1 MLYHCSCKYGDKS
14 IYKICLLSNGA
25 GLTPSQGS
33 TGGHAA
39 YHSMSNELEIQ
50 EGNQIQ
56 TGVLSQYA
64 EVLYVGCRE

>member
-1 MLYHCSCKYGDKS
+1 M
-14 IYKICLLSNGA
+14 ICLLLNGA

-39 YHSMSNELEIQ
+39 YHSTSNGFEIQ

-56 TGVLSQYA
+56 TGAPSQYA
-64 EVLYVGCRE
+64 EVLYVECHE